1 MSKSRNIATWVIT
14 AIMTAVFVAAGFAKV
29 SGDEMMVEAFTTMGL
44 PDWFRI
50 AIGSLELL
58 GGVLLLVPALAGTS
72 AFGLSIIMIGA
83 ISCHVMFTPI
93 SQALPALVIFALLTY
108 IYLTRKNVV
117 PSFLQNLLVG

>member
-1 MSKSRNIATWVIT
+1 VSKSRNIATWVIT
-14 AIMTAVFVAAGFAKV
+14 VIMTAVFVAAGFAKV
-29 SGDEMMVEAFTTMGL
+29 SGDETMVEAFTTMGL
-44 PDWFRI
+44 PGWFRI

-58 GGVLLLVPALAGTS
+58 GGVSLLVPALTGTS

-83 ISCHVMFTPI
+83 VSCHVMFTPM
-93 SQALPALVIFALLTY
+93 SQALPALVILALLTY